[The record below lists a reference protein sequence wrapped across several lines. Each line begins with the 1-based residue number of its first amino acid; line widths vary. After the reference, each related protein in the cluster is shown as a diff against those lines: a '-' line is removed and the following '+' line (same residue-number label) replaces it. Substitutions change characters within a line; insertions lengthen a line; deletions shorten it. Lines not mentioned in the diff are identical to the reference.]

1 MHYLCYIRISMH
13 DDTRLY
19 GSTIY
24 ARLILSEILSAHNVV
39 VNYHFFMCAIDHDF
53 SFFMKN
59 VSNHVHVFF
68 FYNLCLILI
77 ALTLY

>member
-1 MHYLCYIRISMH
+1 MN

-19 GSTIY
+19 DSTIY

-59 VSNHVHVFF
+59 VSNHYACDFF
-68 FYNLCLILI
+68 FTICV
-77 ALTLY
+77 